1 MDCEASPVDKPGE
14 LWFIRKSSVF
24 EKISTAVRRVN
35 EKPEPAELWFTLSSG
50 AWIRTK
56 DLRVMSPTSYRCSTP
71 HQLTLEILSHSS
83 NGVNDIYWIPA
94 QISME
99 IIHIIRQG

>member
-1 MDCEASPVDKPGE
+1 
-14 LWFIRKSSVF
+14 
-24 EKISTAVRRVN
+24 
-35 EKPEPAELWFTLSSG
+35 
-50 AWIRTK
+50 
-56 DLRVMSPTSYRCSTP
+56 MSPTSYRCSTP